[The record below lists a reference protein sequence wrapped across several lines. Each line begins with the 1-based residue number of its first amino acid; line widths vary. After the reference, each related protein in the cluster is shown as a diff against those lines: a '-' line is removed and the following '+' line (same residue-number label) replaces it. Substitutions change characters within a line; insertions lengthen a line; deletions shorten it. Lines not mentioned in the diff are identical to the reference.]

1 MNDCANIPKVLNGTM
16 SILTSWPGWNY
27 STGAVV
33 RRRFFVCSKDK
44 SAKVVLFAKLALQFG
59 IKDQGELVE
68 YLGAEVQASQES
80 IGISQRQYSCDILKR
95 FNFEQAHRVSNP
107 LETNKTLVYAS
118 EKAKIDITFDYRG
131 AVWLLVIWKRSLD
144 LT

>member
-1 MNDCANIPKVLNGTM
+1 M
-16 SILTSWPGWNY
+16 
-27 STGAVV
+27 
-33 RRRFFVCSKDK
+33 
-44 SAKVVLFAKLALQFG
+44 
-59 IKDQGELVE
+59 E
-68 YLGAEVQASQES
+68 YLGAEVQASHET

-131 AVWLLVIWKRSLD
+131 AV
-144 LT
+144 

>member
-1 MNDCANIPKVLNGTM
+1 M
-16 SILTSWPGWNY
+16 
-27 STGAVV
+27 
-33 RRRFFVCSKDK
+33 CSKDK
-44 SAKVVLFAKLALQFG
+44 SAKVVQFAKLALQFG

-107 LETNKTLVYAS
+107 LKQIKLWYMQ
-118 EKAKIDITFDYRG
+118 AKRLKST
-131 AVWLLVIWKRSLD
+131 
-144 LT
+144 